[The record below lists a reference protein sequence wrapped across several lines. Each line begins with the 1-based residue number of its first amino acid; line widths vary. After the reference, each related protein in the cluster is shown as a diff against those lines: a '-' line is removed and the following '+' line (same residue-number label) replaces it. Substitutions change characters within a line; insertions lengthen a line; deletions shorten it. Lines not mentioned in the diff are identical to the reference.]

1 MSINSNFARLS
12 NRGVGIHRH
21 GWFGRRSAQDPSPV
35 HPLFTVQTDE
45 SSVHPQTQALVQR
58 TQTSAVQSRS
68 SVEAQRYAPVQ
79 GRRRARHSRRV
90 LRPPVLQRQL
100 VEASVQ
106 ADRVSSVFVV
116 GVRQSSVAA
125 VRVRVPLIRVVG
137 ALVSSV
143 VVVRTL
149 VSSVVFVET
158 LVSSVT
164 VVGILISSI
173 TVVGSLISSIVVVP
187 KR

>member
-1 MSINSNFARLS
+1 MNINSLS

-45 SSVHPQTQALVQR
+45 SSVHPQTQTLFQP

-106 ADRVSSVFVV
+106 ADRVSSVVVV

-125 VRVRVPLIRVVG
+125 VRVRVPLTRV
-137 ALVSSV
+137 
-143 VVVRTL
+143 
-149 VSSVVFVET
+149 VET
-158 LVSSVT
+158 LVSSVVVETLISSVVVVGALISSVT
-164 VVGILISSI
+164 VVEALISSI
-173 TVVGSLISSIVVVP
+173 TVVGSLISSIVIVP